1 MSENKIQVWNYESSE
16 IRTVQINGE
25 PWFVLADVC
34 KVLELS
40 SPHKVAERL
49 DGDEKGRNQIPTLG
63 GVQEMAVVNESGLY
77 TVILRSDKPQAKPF
91 RKWVT
96 SEVLPS
102 IRKHGSPV
110 KGREEILPKS
120 TKTIDIPVNDD
131 TTYMFEGYQ
140 VRTAVDDNGNPLF
153 CGIDVAK
160 VLGYSCPA
168 DTITRHCKGSMIQ
181 RPLKTAGG
189 VQQVRF
195 ITEGDLYRL
204 IVSSKLPSAQ
214 RFERWV
220 FDEVLPSIR
229 KHGAYMTPETIKKVM
244 LTPDFIISL
253 AGELKNEQEKNKKLT
268 LELESKDEEISTLK
282 PKATY
287 CDLVLS
293 CTNAVP
299 ISLIA
304 KDYGMSA
311 RKLNSI
317 LNDMKIQYKCGGQ
330 WILNQNY
337 AGKGYTKSATHTYN
351 TIYGTAANIRTNWT
365 QKGRLLIYEKLKEQ
379 GTLPLMEQ

>member
-1 MSENKIQVWNYESSE
+1 MSENKIQTWNYESSE
-16 IRTVQINGE
+16 IRTIEKDGE
-25 PWFVLADVC
+25 PWFVGKDVAT
-34 KVLELS
+34 VLGYTDTVNAIKRHVDSED
-40 SPHKVAERL
+40 KA
-49 DGDEKGRNQIPTLG
+49 GCQIATQF
-63 GVQEMAVVNESGLY
+63 GVKETTILNESGLY
-77 TVILRSDKPQAKPF
+77 SLIL
-91 RKWVT
+91 
-96 SEVLPS
+96 
-102 IRKHGSPV
+102 
-110 KGREEILPKS
+110 
-120 TKTIDIPVNDD
+120 
-131 TTYMFEGYQ
+131 
-140 VRTAVDDNGNPLF
+140 
-153 CGIDVAK
+153 
-160 VLGYSCPA
+160 
-168 DTITRHCKGSMIQ
+168 
-181 RPLKTAGG
+181 
-189 VQQVRF
+189 
-195 ITEGDLYRL
+195 
-204 IVSSKLPSAQ
+204 SSKLPNAKK
-214 RFERWV
+214 FKRWITN
-220 FDEVLPSIR
+220 EVLPSIR

-379 GTLPLMEQ
+379 GILPLMEQ

>member
-16 IRTVQINGE
+16 IRTVQVNGE
-25 PWFVLADVC
+25 PWFVLSDVC

-40 SPHKVAERL
+40 TPARVAERL
-49 DGDEKGRNQIPTLG
+49 EKDEVSQTHTIDRMGREQKTTII
-63 GVQEMAVVNESGLY
+63 NESGLY

-96 SEVLPS
+96 S
-102 IRKHGSPV
+102 
-110 KGREEILPKS
+110 
-120 TKTIDIPVNDD
+120 
-131 TTYMFEGYQ
+131 
-140 VRTAVDDNGNPLF
+140 
-153 CGIDVAK
+153 
-160 VLGYSCPA
+160 
-168 DTITRHCKGSMIQ
+168 
-181 RPLKTAGG
+181 
-189 VQQVRF
+189 
-195 ITEGDLYRL
+195 
-204 IVSSKLPSAQ
+204 
-214 RFERWV
+214 
-220 FDEVLPSIR
+220 EVLPSIR

-268 LELESKDEEISTLK
+268 LELESKDEEIGALK

-379 GTLPLMEQ
+379 GILPLMEQ

>member
-1 MSENKIQVWNYESSE
+1 MLPYRQYGEKVSYIMEELRTWNFEDHE
-16 IRTVQINGE
+16 VRTVEIDGE
-25 PWFVLADVC
+25 PWFVGKDVAA
-34 KVLELS
+34 VLGYSNPRDAINKRVDDED
-40 SPHKVAERL
+40 KGVAKC
-49 DGDEKGRNQIPTLG
+49 DTLG
-63 GVQEMAVVNESGLY
+63 GVQDLTIINESGLY
-77 TVILRSDKPQAKPF
+77 SL
-91 RKWVT
+91 
-96 SEVLPS
+96 VL
-102 IRKHGSPV
+102 
-110 KGREEILPKS
+110 
-120 TKTIDIPVNDD
+120 
-131 TTYMFEGYQ
+131 
-140 VRTAVDDNGNPLF
+140 
-153 CGIDVAK
+153 
-160 VLGYSCPA
+160 
-168 DTITRHCKGSMIQ
+168 
-181 RPLKTAGG
+181 
-189 VQQVRF
+189 
-195 ITEGDLYRL
+195 
-204 IVSSKLPSAQ
+204 SSKLPNAKK
-214 RFERWV
+214 FKRWV
-220 FDEVLPSIR
+220 TNEVLPSIR

-365 QKGRLLIYEKLKEQ
+365 QKGRLLIYHFQQEDHHLFRW
-379 GTLPLMEQ
+379 GMNCVPL

>member
-1 MSENKIQVWNYESSE
+1 MPFCRKDVTSIINVIDEHCKGGFQFSNPPFVNDGDFVCCMATVKHGILINIIIIIKQRNEVIVMSENKIQVWNYESSE
-16 IRTVQINGE
+16 VRTVQVNGE

-34 KVLELS
+34 KVLEISNSRNIS
-40 SPHKVAERL
+40 SRL
-49 DGDEKGRNQIPTLG
+49 EPDEKGVTLVDTLG
-63 GVQEMAVVNESGLY
+63 GTQQMTIINESGLY

-96 SEVLPS
+96 S
-102 IRKHGSPV
+102 
-110 KGREEILPKS
+110 
-120 TKTIDIPVNDD
+120 
-131 TTYMFEGYQ
+131 
-140 VRTAVDDNGNPLF
+140 
-153 CGIDVAK
+153 
-160 VLGYSCPA
+160 
-168 DTITRHCKGSMIQ
+168 
-181 RPLKTAGG
+181 
-189 VQQVRF
+189 
-195 ITEGDLYRL
+195 
-204 IVSSKLPSAQ
+204 
-214 RFERWV
+214 
-220 FDEVLPSIR
+220 EVLPSIR

-379 GTLPLMEQ
+379 GILPLMEQ

>member
-25 PWFVLADVC
+25 PWFVLSDVC
-34 KVLELS
+34 KVLEIKNS
-40 SPHKVAERL
+40 RDAAAKL
-49 DGDEKGRNQIPTLG
+49 DGDEKGVALTDTLG
-63 GVQEMAVVNESGLY
+63 GKQQMTIINESGLY

-96 SEVLPS
+96 S
-102 IRKHGSPV
+102 
-110 KGREEILPKS
+110 
-120 TKTIDIPVNDD
+120 
-131 TTYMFEGYQ
+131 
-140 VRTAVDDNGNPLF
+140 
-153 CGIDVAK
+153 
-160 VLGYSCPA
+160 
-168 DTITRHCKGSMIQ
+168 
-181 RPLKTAGG
+181 
-189 VQQVRF
+189 
-195 ITEGDLYRL
+195 
-204 IVSSKLPSAQ
+204 
-214 RFERWV
+214 
-220 FDEVLPSIR
+220 EVLPSIR

-268 LELESKDEEISTLK
+268 LELESKDEEIGTLK

-379 GTLPLMEQ
+379 GILPLMEQ

>member
-16 IRTVQINGE
+16 VRTVQVNGE

-34 KVLELS
+34 KVLEISNSRNIS
-40 SPHKVAERL
+40 SRL
-49 DGDEKGRNQIPTLG
+49 EPDEKGVTLVDTLG
-63 GVQEMAVVNESGLY
+63 GTQQMTIINESGLY

-96 SEVLPS
+96 S
-102 IRKHGSPV
+102 
-110 KGREEILPKS
+110 
-120 TKTIDIPVNDD
+120 
-131 TTYMFEGYQ
+131 
-140 VRTAVDDNGNPLF
+140 
-153 CGIDVAK
+153 
-160 VLGYSCPA
+160 
-168 DTITRHCKGSMIQ
+168 
-181 RPLKTAGG
+181 
-189 VQQVRF
+189 
-195 ITEGDLYRL
+195 
-204 IVSSKLPSAQ
+204 
-214 RFERWV
+214 
-220 FDEVLPSIR
+220 EVLPSIR

-337 AGKGYTKSATHTYN
+337 AGKGYAKSATHTYN

-379 GTLPLMEQ
+379 GILPLMEQ